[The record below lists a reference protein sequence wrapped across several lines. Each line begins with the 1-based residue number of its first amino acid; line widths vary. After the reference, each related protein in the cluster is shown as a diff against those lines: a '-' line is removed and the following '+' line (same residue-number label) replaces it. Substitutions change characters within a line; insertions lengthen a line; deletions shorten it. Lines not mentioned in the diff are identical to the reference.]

1 MLKEYSLSELIGLL
15 NTVTGLEDEVLSE
28 KLGISRQ
35 TISNWRNNRVDKIKP
50 NTIHKLGTALKK
62 NNWGI
67 KLGNIKGKKI
77 EIIHKIESETPSE
90 KDELIYK
97 LIKENFELK
106 DEIAKYKS
114 KKK

>member
-15 NTVTGLEDEVLSE
+15 NKVTGLEDEALAN

-50 NTIHKLGTALKK
+50 KTIHTLEVALKK

-77 EIIHKIESETPSE
+77 EIIHKVESETSTE
-90 KDELIYK
+90 KDELIYR
-97 LIKENFELK
+97 LLKENFELK
-106 DEIAKYKS
+106 DEIVKYKI
-114 KKK
+114 KTK